1 MIRSMTGYGSA
12 DLERDGQRLSAEIRS
27 VNHRY
32 CEVSLRAPKMVAL
45 FEDQIRQ
52 LVQDRYSRGKFN
64 LTITWSG
71 AGDSGEVLKLN
82 EAVADRYVS
91 LFRQLESRYQVN
103 ASLDVRTLATL
114 PDVFSWEHTAMSD
127 EETWE
132 LVKTLVGKACEI
144 TPGLESPTVSELRR
158 PDWSAV
164 RAMVPRTATNRVM
177 DDLYALGA
185 RAILVTQIHACRL

>member
-1 MIRSMTGYGSA
+1 MTGYGSA

-132 LVKTLVGKACEI
+132 LVKTLVGKAC
-144 TPGLESPTVSELRR
+144 
-158 PDWSAV
+158 DNMSAMKE
-164 RAMVPRTATNRVM
+164 REGQALTKDFDRV
-177 DDLYALGA
+177 L
-185 RAILVTQIHACRL
+185 